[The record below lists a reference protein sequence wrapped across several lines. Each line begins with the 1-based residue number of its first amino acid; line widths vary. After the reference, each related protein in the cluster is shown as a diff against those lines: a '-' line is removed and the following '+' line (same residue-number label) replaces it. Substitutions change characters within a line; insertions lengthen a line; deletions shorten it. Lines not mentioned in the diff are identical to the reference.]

1 MFIILQHELVK
12 LLSANEIRAARTMFE
27 LLDADKDGTVT
38 ESEARNAYRS
48 FYTTLE
54 TLSGQSSFI
63 KKYARTGTLWL

>member
-1 MFIILQHELVK
+1 
-12 LLSANEIRAARTMFE
+12 MFE